1 MAGHGRPPVAELRKN
16 RSLRARADEW
26 ALVVKFAEIVKN
38 GDRAACEEFLKKY
51 AIKR

>member
-26 ALVVKFAEIVKN
+26 ELIVKFADVVKN
-38 GDRAACEEFLKKY
+38 GDRAACEKFLKKHI
-51 AIKR
+51 ADR